1 MQNLSFSFYF
11 PWKTTKIPPFFS
23 FHFFKKVDFNTK
35 ELFGHFFFLF
45 TFFCTIIF
53 ATVEISWQQSL
64 SFPDQLP
71 FDRPSYNREKAT
83 TSKKEESHGLCV
95 LLLRVV
101 KFDAIV
107 ATVDAITA
115 YKEETNIH
123 GAHVNKKRGRL
134 ILFPV

>member
-1 MQNLSFSFYF
+1 LTSIQ
-11 PWKTTKIPPFFS
+11 
-23 FHFFKKVDFNTK
+23 K
-35 ELFGHFFFLF
+35 ESFGHFFLF
-45 TFFCTIIF
+45 TFFCAIIF
-53 ATVEISWQQSL
+53 ATVEISRQQFL
-64 SFPDQLP
+64 SFPVQLK

-134 ILFPV
+134 ILFPVSQEFFQTNNFFPL